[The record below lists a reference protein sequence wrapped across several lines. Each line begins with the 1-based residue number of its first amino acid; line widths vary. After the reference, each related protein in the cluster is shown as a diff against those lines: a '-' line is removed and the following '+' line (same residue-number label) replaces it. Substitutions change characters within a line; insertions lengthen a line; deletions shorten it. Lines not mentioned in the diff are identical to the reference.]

1 MKINTK
7 IVVSFLILIIIYS
20 VIAWGII
27 NEASQRTY
35 IMLEKSKHGISEV
48 NHARSAWDQ
57 FRNALDYSNEILAM
71 TTAVNG
77 NEARQTFEQYYSNF
91 TTELD
96 KAKEGLEPGGE
107 IETQIRDAKI
117 LAEKWK
123 QATLDKLSIVS
134 VSSLLSEIEL
144 DKQSKHLEQ
153 KINVLVEN
161 VVNTAEQFETEMQ
174 RDAENY
180 RQQEFYILSILA
192 LVCIIS
198 SFFIARTISAPIR
211 RLEESMINLSED
223 DFTVEILY
231 TKWRCE
237 IGSMARALTI
247 FKKNGLA
254 KQKVETKIHNVI
266 DDLANSAEA
275 LTSFTEQTSNSLKK
289 QQTTVE
295 HVTEHVSK
303 TSEELT
309 FIGGE
314 TQEMLT
320 FSNKAQKNTGII
332 SAEIESSSTAV
343 EESVAQMGNVVS
355 EIEKLKQ
362 DNDNISN
369 VLQVITGISEQTN
382 LLALNAAI
390 EAARAGEHG
399 RGFSVVADEVRSLSN
414 MTRESAGQIQ
424 EMITSMQSSTE
435 NVVHVIEQSRELTNR
450 NQEAM
455 AGVKNALISI
465 QESVEAVSD
474 KNITTNKR
482 TNLQLQN
489 MSILTNSIL
498 DVDKLGKNTLEQSQN
513 LTLIAN
519 KLNGLSGDLS
529 SLFKN

>member
-1 MKINTK
+1 MKIITK
-7 IVVSFLILIIIYS
+7 IIVSFLVLIVIYS

-27 NEASQRTY
+27 NESSQRTY
-35 IMLEKSKHGISEV
+35 MMLEKSNHVMSEI
-48 NHARSAWDQ
+48 NYARSAWDQ
-57 FRNALDYSNEILAM
+57 FRNTLDYSNEILAM
-71 TTAVNG
+71 TNAVNG
-77 NEARQTFEQYYSNF
+77 SEVRQTFEQHYSNF

-96 KAKEGLEPGGE
+96 KAKQGLEHGSE
-107 IETQIRDAKI
+107 IEVQINDAKI

-123 QATLDKLSIVS
+123 KSTLDKLSIGS
-134 VSSLLSEIEL
+134 VYSLVSEIEL
-144 DKQSKHLEQ
+144 DKQSKTLEQ
-153 KINVLVEN
+153 KINVLVES
-161 VVNTAEQFETEMQ
+161 VVGNAKQFEADME
-174 RDAENY
+174 RDVEVN
-180 RQQEFYILSILA
+180 RQEEFYILSILA
-192 LVCIIS
+192 LVCIIAS
-198 SFFIARTISAPIR
+198 ILIARTISAPIR
-211 RLEESMINLSED
+211 RLEKSMIKLAED
-223 DFTVEILY
+223 DFTEEVPY
-231 TKWRCE
+231 TKWVCE
-237 IGSMARALTI
+237 IGSMAKTLTV
-247 FKKNGLA
+247 FKQNGLA
-254 KQKVETKIHNVI
+254 KQKVEKKIHSVI
-266 DDLANSAEA
+266 DELVNSAEA

-309 FIGGE
+309 FIGAE

-332 SAEIESSSTAV
+332 SVEIESSSAAV
-343 EESVAQMGNVVS
+343 EESVAQMGNVVN

-414 MTRESAGQIQ
+414 MTRESASQIQ

-455 AGVKNALISI
+455 AGVKNALVSI

-498 DVDKLGKNTLEQSQN
+498 DVDELGKNTLEQSQN

-519 KLNGLSGDLS
+519 KLNGLSSDLS
-529 SLFKN
+529 NLFKN